1 MTISRQEAEA
11 QYLKAIEK
19 NICSPEK
26 ATIFY
31 SKQVLDYQ
39 LNLLRDIFPKKT
51 KHAIAIK
58 TCNQADV
65 LAHIIQRGFGLE
77 AASFEE
83 VLLAKK
89 AGAANDQI
97 VFDSPVKTVNEI
109 NKCHNELPGMLLN
122 ANSLEELNRY
132 PKNFNGHIGLRVNP
146 LVENAG
152 GTFFNVSTANSK
164 FGVPVTKRK
173 AIIENCIQYTEID
186 CLHFHI
192 GSSLTDLSPNLKAI
206 TTIVDLAVE
215 INNLR
220 TKKGIENKIITL
232 DIGGGIEF
240 DKKSMCEFVAAMHHI
255 PNISDFNLVTEYGNF
270 VHKHNSFV
278 ASNIEY
284 VLSNNT
290 SLPSLVYVHVGADLF
305 VRKVYSNL
313 NANYPCSILYKD
325 KPEENAELHSYNI
338 VGPLCF
344 AGDILF
350 KDLKFHKIQEGD
362 SLFIFNTG
370 SNTLSMWS
378 GHCSRDLPDF
388 VFY

>member
-11 QYLKAIEK
+11 QYLNAIEK
-19 NICSPEK
+19 KLCSPEK

-39 LNLLRDIFPKKT
+39 LNLLRDIFPANT

-89 AGAANDQI
+89 AGASNDQI
-97 VFDSPVKTVNEI
+97 VFDSPVKTVSEI
-109 NKCHNELPGMLLN
+109 NQCHNELPGMLLN
-122 ANSLEELNRY
+122 ANSLEELKRY

-152 GTFFNVSTANSK
+152 GAFFNVSTANSK
-164 FGVPVTKRK
+164 FGVPITKRK
-173 AIIENCIQYTEID
+173 SIIENCIQYTEID
-186 CLHFHI
+186 CLHLHI
-192 GSSLTDLSPNLKAI
+192 GSSLTDLSPNLAAI
-206 TTIVDLAVE
+206 SKMVTLALE
-215 INNLR
+215 INTLR
-220 TKKGIENKIITL
+220 TKKGIENKITTL

-240 DKKSMCEFVAAMHHI
+240 DKKTMREFVASMHQI

-278 ASNIEY
+278 ASNVEY
-284 VLSNNT
+284 VLSNDD
-290 SLPSLVYVHVGADLF
+290 SLPELVYVHVGADLF
-305 VRKVYSNL
+305 VRKVYSNV
-313 NANYPCSILYKD
+313 NANYPCSILHKE
-325 KPEENAELHSYNI
+325 KPEENTALQSYNI

-350 KDLKFHKIQEGD
+350 KDLKFQKIQEGD
-362 SLFIFNTG
+362 TLFIFNTG